1 MRILLTGAT
10 GFVGSQLLRELL
22 SLGHKLVCLA
32 RNDACA
38 KRLSANP
45 VDVIVGDARDDSV
58 LTKAISGCDAAY
70 YLIHSMAS
78 DGDFRD
84 NDRAIAENFARIA
97 GEENLQRVIYVSGLA
112 NEDEPNLSKHLA
124 SRLEVGRI
132 LRSGKAPCIEFRA
145 AMIIGNESISFR
157 MVKHLCHRLP
167 IMLCPKWLS
176 TVTQPLAASD
186 LIQYLVQAM
195 TLKPFHSQ
203 VVEIGGRDQATYNDI
218 LRTYCDQMNL
228 KRIMIPVPFL
238 TPKLSSYWLAL
249 VTPET
254 AEVGRRMID
263 GLRNPTFVRSDS
275 ASRLFDIQPKSVSE
289 AIADAIAE
297 NEAD

>member
-10 GFVGSQLLRELL
+10 GFVGSQLLTELL
-22 SLGHKLVCLA
+22 DLGHQVVCLA
-32 RNDACA
+32 RNNACVQ
-38 KRLSANP
+38 RLAEFP
-45 VDVIVGDARDDSV
+45 VEIIAGDARETGV
-58 LTKAISGCDAAY
+58 IEKAVAGCDAAY

-84 NDRAIAENFARIA
+84 NDRAIAKNFARVA
-97 GEENLQRVIYVSGLA
+97 GEQNLQRVIYVSGLA
-112 NEDEPNLSKHLA
+112 NEDDPKLSKHLA
-124 SRLEVGRI
+124 SRVEVGKI
-132 LRSGKAPCIEFRA
+132 LRGGAAPCIEFRA
-145 AMIIGNESISFR
+145 AMIIGDESISFR

-186 LIQYLVQAM
+186 LIQYLVQAL
-195 TLKPFHSQ
+195 TLEPFHSQ
-203 VVEIGGRDQATYNDI
+203 VVEIGGHDQATYKDI
-218 LRTYCDQMNL
+218 LQTYCNQMNL

-263 GLRNPTFVRSDS
+263 GLRNPTFVQNDA
-275 ASRLFDIQPKSVSE
+275 ASRLFDIQPKSISQ

-297 NEAD
+297 QKAN

>member
-10 GFVGSQLLRELL
+10 GFVGSQLLGELL
-22 SLGHKLVCLA
+22 DLGHQIVCLA

-38 KRLSANP
+38 KRLLANP
-45 VDVIVGDARDDSV
+45 VDVVVGDARDDSI
-58 LTKAISGCDAAY
+58 LEKTIAGCDAAY

-84 NDRAIAENFARIA
+84 NDRAIAKNFARIA

-112 NEDEPNLSKHLA
+112 DEDDPNLSKHLA
-124 SRLEVGRI
+124 SRLEVGKI
-132 LRSGKAPCIEFRA
+132 LREGKAPCIEFRA
-145 AMIIGNESISFR
+145 AMIIGDQSISFQ

-186 LIQYLVQAM
+186 LIQYLVQAI
-195 TLKPFHSQ
+195 TLEPFQSQ

-218 LRTYCDQMNL
+218 LRTYCEQMNL

-263 GLRNPTFVRSDS
+263 GLRNPTFVRSDA
-275 ASRLFDIQPKSVSE
+275 ASRLFDIHPKSFSE

-297 NEAD
+297 NEAS